1 MSEIL
6 IRRAGADEIEPLTR
20 WRVEVL
26 REVFSIPQDQPV
38 EGLEAENRRYY
49 QRALASGEHIACFA
63 CLDGGIVGCGGV
75 CLYGEMP
82 SPDVPSGRCAYLMNI
97 YVRPEIR
104 GQGVGE
110 AIIKWLV
117 ERARE
122 TGAEKIYL
130 ETSDA
135 GRALYTK
142 LGFVPMPDMMKLPR
156 R

>member
-1 MSEIL
+1 
-6 IRRAGADEIEPLTR
+6 
-20 WRVEVL
+20 
-26 REVFSIPQDQPV
+26 
-38 EGLEAENRRYY
+38 
-49 QRALASGEHIACFA
+49 
-63 CLDGGIVGCGGV
+63 
-75 CLYGEMP
+75 MP

-142 LGFVPMPDMMKLPR
+142 LGFVPMPDMMKLPGR
-156 R
+156 